1 MGAMLPSKFGKLN
14 SMHNKVSQKL
24 DIIEET
30 KSPVPRK
37 PTYRPKNKY
46 LNTKDT
52 AYKEQIRKFKSRTFL
67 LPEN

>member
-1 MGAMLPSKFGKLN
+1 MGAMLPAKFSKLN
-14 SMHNKVSQKL
+14 SMNNKVTPKL
-24 DIIEET
+24 EIIEET
-30 KSPVPRK
+30 KGQMPRK